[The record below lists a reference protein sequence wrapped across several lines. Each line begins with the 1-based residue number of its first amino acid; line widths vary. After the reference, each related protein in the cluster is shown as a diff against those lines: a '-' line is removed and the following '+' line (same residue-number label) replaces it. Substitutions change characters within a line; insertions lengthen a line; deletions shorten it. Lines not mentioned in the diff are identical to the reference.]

1 MRDGF
6 FETDPVVGR
15 YCGGS
20 TPGNYTSVTNML
32 YIKFVTDN
40 SLGASGFSLQFT
52 GVPRN
57 LDK

>member
-6 FETDPVVGR
+6 FETDPLAGR
-15 YCGGS
+15 FCGGM
-20 TPGNYTSVTNML
+20 TPENFTSATNML

-40 SLGASGFSLQFT
+40 SQGASGFSLQFT
-52 GVPRN
+52 GIPRN